1 MMGETYES
9 ILEKGNMMSHVNP
22 LKFKTLA
29 CLAACV
35 IQKHK
40 ISYKNNIPS
49 TLYEFVEQ
57 H

>member
-1 MMGETYES
+1 MGETFES
-9 ILEKGNMMSHVNP
+9 ILEQANILNTIDP

-35 IQKHK
+35 IKKHK
-40 ISYKNNIPS
+40 ISYKNIIPS
-49 TLYEFVEQ
+49 TLYKFVEQ